1 MLTRLLS
8 RRARHEEQ
16 MPVEA
21 ATGAP
26 AAVLSREDSLLLFVP
41 DAGGMSFRLF
51 TVQDEE
57 TASAFVRQ
65 QFPQLGG
72 KPLLFR
78 PFRTGA
84 RVDADQQGEVLV
96 VIADPSRPGTV
107 YLSAFEDTDSAES
120 FARFEVRNGLDPNLV
135 TVHPGMPLIIETAP
149 ASGPYSTP
157 VPARPAPVGTV
168 AVPRT
173 ASQPVTP
180 LQPLP
185 AQPAVTAHV
194 APPAAIPTPQP
205 RVAPQPSVAPQVRVN
220 AAQPRVVAQPKVAA
234 KAKAAP
240 QKTKEARPGIVDS
253 IRAWPGWDTLAE
265 RINAASTLK
274 WEMYEEVKKDPIA
287 SSQARVIVAAAVAAG
302 GLGSF
307 WVGPV
312 AVVLYTVAGLL
323 GWLAVAHLSF
333 WVGTVVFP
341 GRGDADNK
349 QLLFK
354 AIGLCQAPRIILA
367 IGIVLPVIGIVVPG
381 LAFLMPLI
389 VLGIVVW
396 VVVAM
401 VPATEYAL
409 EIDRESAILT
419 AITAGFALFTI
430 SFVLPAVLV

>member
-135 TVHPGMPLIIETAP
+135 TVHP
-149 ASGPYSTP
+149 
-157 VPARPAPVGTV
+157 
-168 AVPRT
+168 RT

-205 RVAPQPSVAPQVRVN
+205 RVAPQPSVAPQARVN